1 VWQKVLRVIREIKM
15 TDEWL
20 VERLKTTKNLCEIAL
35 LLKEQNRDE
44 YLPTILELLLYYAQ
58 TVVEKTCVVEE

>member
-1 VWQKVLRVIREIKM
+1 M